1 MAKHIARDYK
11 NMTVEEMVDCIAA
24 DGELQ
29 CTYTKDNYKDGA
41 LKCSVRGAFVG
52 NDEQ

>member
-1 MAKHIARDYK
+1 MAGTTRDYK

-24 DGELQ
+24 DGKMQ
-29 CTYTKDNYKDGA
+29 STYTEGNYGA
-41 LKCSVRGAFVG
+41 GEVACSVRGAYKG